1 MNSSYTYINGKAIIF
16 DENGNQVPINY
27 YNNLDDVLV
36 QENVVETIEN
46 KIKELGDIKILPKK
60 KFIPFTTICITIG
73 ILIAPLILSLIFG
86 INMYTTCVNTAF
98 GEMNLF
104 KIIAI
109 ICGVTTEPVA
119 VITDILNHSIYND
132 PIKHNNAKVS
142 ELEFLKRKL
151 VEEKEKLNTLKKQS
165 IETEKKEDF
174 KIVKVDDIEELKQ
187 LKNMLLLY
195 YDLGFNPKKY
205 YKLQQQ
211 GKLKERLA
219 KKYSENEI
227 KLVEQYLEEKGPT
240 LVKKLTN

>member
-1 MNSSYTYINGKAIIF
+1 M
-16 DENGNQVPINY
+16 
-27 YNNLDDVLV
+27 
-36 QENVVETIEN
+36 
-46 KIKELGDIKILPKK
+46 
-60 KFIPFTTICITIG
+60 
-73 ILIAPLILSLIFG
+73 
-86 INMYTTCVNTAF
+86 
-98 GEMNLF
+98 
-104 KIIAI
+104 
-109 ICGVTTEPVA
+109 
-119 VITDILNHSIYND
+119 
-132 PIKHNNAKVS
+132 
-142 ELEFLKRKL
+142 LK
-151 VEEKEKLNTLKKQS
+151 LK
-165 IETEKKEDF
+165 KKEDF